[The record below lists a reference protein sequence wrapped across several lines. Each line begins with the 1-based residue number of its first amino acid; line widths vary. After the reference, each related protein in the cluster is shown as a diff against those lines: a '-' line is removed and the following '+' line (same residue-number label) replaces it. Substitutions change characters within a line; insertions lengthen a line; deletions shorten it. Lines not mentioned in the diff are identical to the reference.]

1 MVKRTRV
8 ELKVVADDNVA
19 VSIPLVDRGRGD
31 PRNILGI
38 IVNRDLDTDHHTIGV
53 KAAVL
58 HGRYSRNQFDLCPQR
73 LLTLDDVNE
82 ENQVSLRTAVHAQSA
97 CGGQG
102 FLKCNC
108 SGASLHHHHHHHH
121 RHKSYSAQSYDVSH
135 CRILPPDKT
144 EWWLISATLC
154 G

>member
-108 SGASLHHHHHHHH
+108 SGARKCKTNHCKCFKAKV
-121 RHKSYSAQSYDVSH
+121 RSH
-135 CRILPPDKT
+135 SR
-144 EWWLISATLC
+144 
-154 G
+154 